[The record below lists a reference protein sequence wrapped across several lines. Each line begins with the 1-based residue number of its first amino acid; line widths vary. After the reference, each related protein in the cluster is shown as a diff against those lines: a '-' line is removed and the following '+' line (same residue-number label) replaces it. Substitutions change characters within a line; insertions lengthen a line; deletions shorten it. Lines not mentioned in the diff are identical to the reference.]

1 MKMLQQLLTSLH
13 PATLLRYAIIGAA
26 IGMAVISFFVLGVD
40 HPNPEWPRYWMARP
54 LIITPLAGALGGFF
68 YGALESFRQQ
78 GGVIKIMAI
87 TVGLLVFLIVLWL
100 GVVLGLD
107 GTMWN

>member
-26 IGMAVISFFVLGVD
+26 IGLAIISFFVLGVD
-40 HPNPEWPRYWMARP
+40 HPNPEWPKYWMVRP
-54 LIITPLAGALGGFF
+54 LVVTPLAGAMGGLF

-78 GGVIKIMAI
+78 GGSKKAIAIVI
-87 TVGLLVFLIVLWL
+87 GLLVFLIGLWM